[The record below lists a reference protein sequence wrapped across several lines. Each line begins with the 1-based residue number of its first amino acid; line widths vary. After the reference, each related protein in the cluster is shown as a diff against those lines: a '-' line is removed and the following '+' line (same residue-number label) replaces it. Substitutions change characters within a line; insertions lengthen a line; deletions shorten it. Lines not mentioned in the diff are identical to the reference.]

1 MDDRARIYHRWQLIL
16 SAINLILT
24 AGVLA
29 LAAWLL
35 SVERPPAT
43 AGGLD
48 LLLLVGLELVLL
60 GFAVTVVTAP
70 LGFVSGYWLARRF
83 GLLHQPLGRWLL
95 DRLKAAAIG
104 GALGLIAFEII
115 YGLLAHTALWWLLA
129 AAIFFAGGVLLA
141 TVTPIWFLPLF
152 YRLTTLA
159 DAALRDRLLALA
171 ARVGVPVIGVWVADQ
186 STKSKTANAGLTGIG
201 RTRRIVLFDTLLSQ
215 FTPDEVE
222 SVLAHELG
230 HHVHGD
236 IRRGLLV
243 QGVLTLATFWI
254 ADRLLRVSA
263 QAFGW
268 MGLADPVGVPW
279 LALVLLGLGIIAA
292 PLGNTFSRWVERR
305 ADDFALATTGNVPAF
320 VGAMERLATLN
331 LAERR
336 PNRLKELLLY
346 SHPSIDRR
354 IARALSLGGGLRP
367 PSEPPPFSLG
377 GGFRPPSEPF
387 PVDCAGEAGARGTPR
402 PP

>member
-16 SAINLILT
+16 SALNLVLT

-29 LAAWLL
+29 GAAWLL
-35 SVERPPAT
+35 AIERPPAT
-43 AGGLD
+43 AGGVD
-48 LLLLVGLELVLL
+48 LLLLVAVELAVLGL
-60 GFAVTVVTAP
+60 AVAVVTAP

-83 GLLHQPLGRWLL
+83 GLLHQPFRRWLL
-95 DRLKAAAIG
+95 DRVKAAAIG

-115 YGLLAHTALWWLLA
+115 YGLLAHFRLWWLA
-129 AAIFFAGGVLLA
+129 AAVIFFGGYVLLA
-141 TVTPIWFLPLF
+141 TVAPVWFLPLF
-152 YRLTTLA
+152 YRLTPLA

-171 ARVGVPVIGVWVADQ
+171 ARAGVPVVGVWVADQ
-186 STKSKTANAGLTGIG
+186 STKSKTANAALTGIG
-201 RTRRIVLFDTLLSQ
+201 RTRRIVLFDTLLTQ
-215 FTPDEVE
+215 FTPDEIE

-243 QGVLTLATFWI
+243 QGALTLATFGV
-254 ADRLLRVSA
+254 ADRLLRLSA
-263 QAFGW
+263 GAFGW
-268 MGLADPVGVPW
+268 NGPADPAGVPGLALLL
-279 LALVLLGLGIIAA
+279 LALGVVAT
-292 PLGNTFSRWVERR
+292 PLGNAFSRWIERQ

-320 VGAMERLATLN
+320 VGAMERLAALN

-354 IARALSLGGGLRP
+354 IARATRSQ
-367 PSEPPPFSLG
+367 
-377 GGFRPPSEPF
+377 
-387 PVDCAGEAGARGTPR
+387 GATA
-402 PP
+402 